1 MATDRANQLEK
12 RLLAPMRQSENLIE
26 LLVFR
31 NRPVLILLFFLIT
44 LVLAYHSTQLRP
56 DASFTKMIPGSH
68 PFIQNFLR
76 HRDDLAGLG
85 NSVRIAVEAT
95 DGDIFTAAY
104 QDVLKQV
111 NDEVFFISGVDRSAL
126 KSLWTP
132 NVRWKEVTEEGF
144 VGGPVIPNDYDGSAQ
159 SLEQLRQNVLRSG
172 QVGRLVANDFRSTI
186 IVAPL
191 FDRDPQTG
199 DRLDYQQFSSQL
211 EALIRDKYQ
220 SDSITIRITGF
231 AKVVGDL
238 IDGAAQVA
246 LFFALALG
254 ITFTLLFLYTRC
266 LRSALVTLACS
277 VLAVIWQLGLLR
289 MLGFGLD
296 PYSMLVPF
304 LVFAI
309 AVSHGVQIVN
319 AMVLETVNGA
329 DSLAAA
335 RRAFRSLY
343 IPGMTALL
351 SDALGFV
358 TLMVIDIAVIQELV
372 IAAALGVAVIVLT
385 NLLLLPVLISY
396 LGIGQSAVIHQ
407 QRQHKRET
415 LWRLLS
421 AFTHNNVARVTVT
434 VSVILF
440 IGAIFASRDL
450 QIGDLDAGTPELRA
464 DSRYNLDNAFMNA
477 SYSASSDIFVVMV
490 ETEPESCAS
499 YANLDLIER
508 FQWFMG
514 DVPGVQSSVS
524 LADVAK
530 HTLSGMS
537 EGSLK
542 WRVLSR
548 NQFNLNNALSF
559 APQGMVNTDCSLT
572 PVILF
577 LNDHKARTL
586 QQVVAASERYAAEN
600 NSDTVRFVLAAGNSG
615 IESATNQVI
624 GTAQYR
630 MLAWVY
636 GVVALLC
643 LLTFR
648 SWRTLVC
655 ILFPLAL
662 TSALAQVLMSWLGI
676 GVKVATLP
684 VIALGVG
691 IGVDY
696 GIYIYSR
703 LESYLHKGLPLTE
716 AYLLT
721 LKSTGRAVA
730 FTGITL
736 AIGVGTWMLSPI
748 KFQAD
753 MGVLLTFMFLWNM
766 LGALILLPA
775 LACLLVAPRSP
786 APPEEQQSIQKGVPV
801 GIAPMTPHATPAD
814 NEVKPHVID

>member
-396 LGIGQSAVIHQ
+396 LGIGPSAVIHQ

-586 QQVVAASERYAAEN
+586 QQVVAASERYAADN